1 MTKKSKDVRLKQLL
15 RLGIC
20 VALIALIALVGAVM
34 VSAEE
39 PVYSEGL
46 EFTSNGDR
54 TCYVSGIGSCTDTV
68 VNIPPTSPE
77 GDAVTSIGG
86 SAFYN
91 CTKLAN
97 ITIPEGVTSIGYYAF
112 IGCSAL
118 TSITIPESVTS
129 IGNSAFRGCSGLTS
143 LTIP

>member
-1 MTKKSKDVRLKQLL
+1 MTKKSKDIRLKQLM

-46 EFTSNGDR
+46 KFTSNGDG

-77 GDAVTSIGG
+77 GDTVTSIGVN
-86 SAFYN
+86 AFN
-91 CTKLAN
+91 NKNRIIMLNTVIKKK
-97 ITIPEGVTSIGYYAF
+97 
-112 IGCSAL
+112 
-118 TSITIPESVTS
+118 
-129 IGNSAFRGCSGLTS
+129 GL
-143 LTIP
+143 

>member
-46 EFTSNGDR
+46 VFVSNGDG
-54 TCYVSGIGSCTDTV
+54 TCILKG
-68 VNIPPTSPE
+68 
-77 GDAVTSIGG
+77 
-86 SAFYN
+86 
-91 CTKLAN
+91 
-97 ITIPEGVTSIGYYAF
+97 
-112 IGCSAL
+112 
-118 TSITIPESVTS
+118 
-129 IGNSAFRGCSGLTS
+129 
-143 LTIP
+143 